1 MGFDLDTLWKGVS
14 QAAESAGEVAK
25 NVLTAGGYSTLQKSI
40 AKYEEMLRKHGSS
53 VQQYKDANIVF
64 KTAVEALGKETSE
77 CISLLKDAKDLVER
91 LSYSSCSSRV
101 PYIPNF
107 KAPDLSNVTTTLANF
122 DAAISAGTGAGLG
135 IAASTGAWVLVAHLG
150 AASTGAAISG
160 LGGIAA
166 HNAILAW
173 FGGGAIAAG
182 GGGMLL
188 GGFVIGAIAIVP
200 LVGYSAYKSYK
211 EANRID
217 AETIK
222 VEESASGNCDN
233 TKKLIVLKES
243 ADKLREEIATK
254 RQVFT
259 NDFTKLRFQAKN
271 LAETT
276 AEAANSFAERLV
288 LIAKSNGASA

>member
-1 MGFDLDTLWKGVS
+1 
-14 QAAESAGEVAK
+14 
-25 NVLTAGGYSTLQKSI
+25 
-40 AKYEEMLRKHGSS
+40 MLRKHGSS

-188 GGFVIGAIAIVP
+188 GGFVIWAIAIVP
-200 LVGYSAYKSYK
+200 LVGCSVS
-211 EANRID
+211 
-217 AETIK
+217 
-222 VEESASGNCDN
+222 ESG
-233 TKKLIVLKES
+233 
-243 ADKLREEIATK
+243 
-254 RQVFT
+254 
-259 NDFTKLRFQAKN
+259 
-271 LAETT
+271 
-276 AEAANSFAERLV
+276 
-288 LIAKSNGASA
+288 

>member
-135 IAASTGAWVLVAHLG
+135 IAASTGAWG
-150 AASTGAAISG
+150 DREST
-160 LGGIAA
+160 
-166 HNAILAW
+166 
-173 FGGGAIAAG
+173 
-182 GGGMLL
+182 
-188 GGFVIGAIAIVP
+188 
-200 LVGYSAYKSYK
+200 
-211 EANRID
+211 
-217 AETIK
+217 
-222 VEESASGNCDN
+222 
-233 TKKLIVLKES
+233 
-243 ADKLREEIATK
+243 
-254 RQVFT
+254 
-259 NDFTKLRFQAKN
+259 
-271 LAETT
+271 
-276 AEAANSFAERLV
+276 
-288 LIAKSNGASA
+288 